1 MRLNKQQI
9 KNKESIALDVKDLLA
24 AAIKDAAQKAI
35 DSGALKPGTLP
46 EVMLEVP
53 PQKEFGDFATN
64 FAMQS
69 ARSLHCAPR
78 QIAQAVVDNL
88 DCDSI
93 EKMEIA
99 GPGFINFYLKQNWTA
114 DLLASILKAG
124 ENYGNLP
131 ANGLGRVQV
140 EYVSANPTG
149 PLHVGHARGAAVGS
163 AMVNLLRAAGYDVE
177 SEYYIND
184 AGNQMNN
191 LAASV
196 NARYLQLLKLEEMG
210 GVPADL
216 TVKQL
221 DELPTGI
228 AFPENGYHGY
238 DIIET
243 AQRII
248 RIYGK
253 KFVDL
258 EEKERLAKFLE
269 IAYKEKLAGLK
280 EDLEAF
286 GVTFDVWFSEKSL
299 HDADKI
305 REACKFLQDKGEIY
319 EKDGALWLRSSEQGD
334 DKDRVVIRDNG
345 VPTYFAADIAYHRNK
360 FERGFAH
367 LIDLW
372 GADHHG
378 YIARVKAAIN
388 ALGYDANQLE
398 VMLLQMVRLYRNGD
412 IVKLSKRT
420 GETIT
425 LRELMEEV
433 GVDAARYFFCMRSI
447 DSQLDFDMT
456 LATEKSNDNPVYY
469 IQYAHARI
477 CSIGRQL
484 AEAGIEAL
492 PLEELK
498 LDTLQAPEELE
509 LIKKLGKYPELIA
522 MAARE
527 RAVHHV
533 ASYTYELAGLF
544 HSFYNQCR
552 ILGVDKDLQQAR
564 IALVKAVGH
573 TIRHALGILG
583 VAAPERM

>member
-1 MRLNKQQI
+1 MDI
-9 KNKESIALDVKDLLA
+9 KDILA
-24 AAIKDAAQKAI
+24 AAIKAAAQKAI
-35 DSGALKPGTLP
+35 DSGSLKPGTLP

-53 PQKEFGDFATN
+53 PQKEFGDFDTN

-88 DCDSI
+88 DCASV
-93 EKMEIA
+93 EKAEIA
-99 GPGFINFYLKQNWTA
+99 GPGFINFYLKQNWTS
-114 DLLASILKAG
+114 DLLASIIAAG

-131 ANGLGRVQV
+131 ANDFGRIQV

-149 PLHVGHARGAAVGS
+149 PLHIGHARGAAVGS

-210 GVPADL
+210 GVPEDL

-221 DELPTGI
+221 DEMPTGI
-228 AFPENGYHGY
+228 PFPENGYHGY

-253 KFVDL
+253 EFVALD
-258 EEKERLAKFLE
+258 EKERLAKFLD

-286 GVTFDVWFSEKSL
+286 GVTYDVWFSEKSL
-299 HDADKI
+299 HDANKI
-305 REACKFLQDKGEIY
+305 REAVDFLQERGYIY
-319 EKDGALWLRSSEQGD
+319 EQDGALWLKSTEQGD

-360 FERGFAH
+360 FERGFARV
-367 LIDLW
+367 INLW

-378 YIARVKAAIN
+378 YIARVKAAVN
-388 ALGYDANQLE
+388 ALGFDANNLE

-425 LRELMEEV
+425 LRELMDEV
-433 GVDAARYFFCMRSI
+433 GTDAARYFFCMRSL

-456 LATEKSNDNPVYY
+456 LATEKSNENPVYY

-477 CSIGRQL
+477 SSIARQL
-484 AEAGIEAL
+484 AEAGIEAV
-492 PLEELK
+492 PTSELK
-498 LDTLQAPEELE
+498 LDTLVAPEELA
-509 LIKKLGKYPELIA
+509 LIKKMGEYPELLA
-522 MAARE
+522 RAARE
-527 RAVHHV
+527 RAVHSV
-533 ASYTYELAGLF
+533 ATYAYELAGLF

-552 ILGVDKDLQQAR
+552 ILGVDKDVQQAR

-583 VAAPERM
+583 VSAPERM

>member
-1 MRLNKQQI
+1 MDI
-9 KNKESIALDVKDLLA
+9 KDILA
-24 AAIKDAAQKAI
+24 AAIKAAAQKAI
-35 DSGALKPGTLP
+35 DSGSLKPGVLP

-88 DCDSI
+88 DCASV
-93 EKMEIA
+93 EKAEIA
-99 GPGFINFYLKQNWTA
+99 GPGFINFYLKQNWTS
-114 DLLASILKAG
+114 DLLASIIAAG

-131 ANGLGRVQV
+131 ANDFGRIQV

-149 PLHVGHARGAAVGS
+149 PLHIGHARGAAVGS

-210 GVPADL
+210 GVPEDL

-221 DELPTGI
+221 DEMPTGI
-228 AFPENGYHGY
+228 PFPENGYHGY

-253 KFVDL
+253 EFVALD
-258 EEKERLAKFLE
+258 EKERLAKFLD

-286 GVTFDVWFSEKSL
+286 GVTYDVWFSEKSL
-299 HDADKI
+299 HDANKI
-305 REACKFLQDKGEIY
+305 REAVDFLQERGYIY
-319 EKDGALWLRSSEQGD
+319 EQDGALWLKSTEQGD

-360 FERGFAH
+360 FERGFARV
-367 LIDLW
+367 INLW

-378 YIARVKAAIN
+378 YIARVKAAVN
-388 ALGYDANQLE
+388 ALGFDANNLE

-425 LRELMEEV
+425 LRELMDEV
-433 GVDAARYFFCMRSI
+433 GTDAARYFFCMRSL

-456 LATEKSNDNPVYY
+456 LATEKSNENPVYY
-469 IQYAHARI
+469 IQYAYARI
-477 CSIGRQL
+477 SSIARQL
-484 AEAGIEAL
+484 AEAGIEAV
-492 PLEELK
+492 PTSELK
-498 LDTLQAPEELE
+498 LDTLVAPEELA
-509 LIKKLGKYPELIA
+509 LIKKMGEYPELLA
-522 MAARE
+522 RAARE
-527 RAVHHV
+527 RAVHSV
-533 ASYTYELAGLF
+533 ATYAYELAGLF

-552 ILGVDKDLQQAR
+552 ILGVDKDVQQAR

-583 VAAPERM
+583 VSAPERM

>member
-1 MRLNKQQI
+1 MDI
-9 KNKESIALDVKDLLA
+9 KDILA
-24 AAIKDAAQKAI
+24 AAIKEAAQKAI
-35 DSGALKPGTLP
+35 DKGSLKQGVLP

-69 ARSLHCAPR
+69 ARSLRCAPR

-88 DCDSI
+88 DCPSVDR
-93 EKMEIA
+93 MEIA

-114 DLLASILKAG
+114 DLLANILAAG
-124 ENYGNLP
+124 EAYGNLP
-131 ANGLGRVQV
+131 ANDLGRVQV

-149 PLHVGHARGAAVGS
+149 PLHIGHARGAAVGS

-221 DELPTGI
+221 DEMPTGI
-228 AFPENGYHGY
+228 TFPENGYHSY
-238 DIIET
+238 VIIET

-253 KFVDL
+253 EFVALD
-258 EEKERLAKFLE
+258 EKERLAKFLD

-299 HDADKI
+299 HEANKI
-305 REACKFLQDKGEIY
+305 REAVDFLQERGYIY
-319 EKDGALWLRSSEQGD
+319 EQGGALWLNSTAQGD

-360 FERGFAH
+360 FERGFARV
-367 LIDLW
+367 INLW

-378 YIARVKAAIN
+378 YIARVKAAVN
-388 ALGYDANQLE
+388 ALGFDANNLE
-398 VMLLQMVRLYRNGD
+398 IMLLQMVRLYRNGD

-425 LRELMEEV
+425 LRELMDEV
-433 GVDAARYFFCMRSI
+433 GTDAARYFFCMRSL

-456 LATEKSNDNPVYY
+456 LATEKSNENPVYY

-477 CSIGRQL
+477 SSIGRQL
-484 AEAGIEAL
+484 AEAGIEAVAL
-492 PLEELK
+492 DKLNLGVLE
-498 LDTLQAPEELE
+498 TPEELA
-509 LIKKLGKYPELIA
+509 LIKKLGEYPELIA
-522 MAARE
+522 RAARE
-527 RAVHHV
+527 RAVHSV
-533 ASYTYELAGLF
+533 ATYAYELAGLF

-552 ILGVDKDLQQAR
+552 ILGVETELQQAR

-583 VAAPERM
+583 VSAPERM

>member
-1 MRLNKQQI
+1 MDI
-9 KNKESIALDVKDLLA
+9 KDILA
-24 AAIKDAAQKAI
+24 AAIKAAAQKAI
-35 DSGALKPGTLP
+35 DSGSLKLGTLP

-88 DCDSI
+88 DCASV
-93 EKMEIA
+93 EKAEIA
-99 GPGFINFYLKQNWTA
+99 GPGFINFYLKQNWTS
-114 DLLASILKAG
+114 DLLASIIAAG

-131 ANGLGRVQV
+131 ANDFGRIQV

-149 PLHVGHARGAAVGS
+149 PLHIGHARGAAVGS

-210 GVPADL
+210 GVPEDL

-221 DELPTGI
+221 DEMPTGI
-228 AFPENGYHGY
+228 PFPENGYHGY

-253 KFVDL
+253 EFVALD
-258 EEKERLAKFLE
+258 EKERLAKFLD

-286 GVTFDVWFSEKSL
+286 GVTYDVWFSEKSL
-299 HDADKI
+299 HDANKI
-305 REACKFLQDKGEIY
+305 REAVDFLQERGYIY
-319 EKDGALWLRSSEQGD
+319 EQDGALWLKSTEQGD

-360 FERGFAH
+360 FERGFARV
-367 LIDLW
+367 INLW

-378 YIARVKAAIN
+378 YIARVKAAVN
-388 ALGYDANQLE
+388 ALGFDANNLE

-425 LRELMEEV
+425 LRELMDEV
-433 GVDAARYFFCMRSI
+433 GTDAARYFFCMRSL

-456 LATEKSNDNPVYY
+456 LATEKSNENPVYY
-469 IQYAHARI
+469 IQYAYARI
-477 CSIGRQL
+477 SSIARQL
-484 AEAGIEAL
+484 AEAGIEAV
-492 PLEELK
+492 PTSELK
-498 LDTLQAPEELE
+498 LDTLVAPEELA
-509 LIKKLGKYPELIA
+509 LIKKMGEYPELLA
-522 MAARE
+522 RAARE
-527 RAVHHV
+527 RAVHSV
-533 ASYTYELAGLF
+533 ATYAYELAGLF

-552 ILGVDKDLQQAR
+552 ILGVDKDVQQAR

-583 VAAPERM
+583 VSAPERM

>member
-1 MRLNKQQI
+1 MDI
-9 KNKESIALDVKDLLA
+9 KDILA
-24 AAIKDAAQKAI
+24 AAIKAAAQKAI
-35 DSGALKPGTLP
+35 DSGSLKPGVLP

-88 DCDSI
+88 DCASV
-93 EKMEIA
+93 ERMEIA
-99 GPGFINFYLKQNWTA
+99 GPGFINFYLKQNWTS
-114 DLLASILKAG
+114 DLLSSIIAAG
-124 ENYGNLP
+124 EDYGNLP
-131 ANGLGRVQV
+131 ANDFGRVQV

-149 PLHVGHARGAAVGS
+149 PLHIGHARGAAVGS

-196 NARYLQLLKLEEMG
+196 NARYLQLLKLEDMG

-221 DELPTGI
+221 DEMPTGI
-228 AFPENGYHGY
+228 PFPENGYHGY

-253 KFVDL
+253 EFVALD
-258 EEKERLAKFLE
+258 EKERLAKFLE

-299 HDADKI
+299 HEANKI
-305 REACKFLQDKGEIY
+305 HEAVDFLKERGYIY
-319 EKDGALWLRSSEQGD
+319 EQGGALWLKSTEQGD

-360 FERGFAH
+360 FERGFARV
-367 LIDLW
+367 INLW

-378 YIARVKAAIN
+378 YIARVKAAVN
-388 ALGYDANQLE
+388 ALGFDANNLE
-398 VMLLQMVRLYRNGD
+398 IMLLQMVRLYRNGD

-425 LRELMEEV
+425 LRELMDEV
-433 GVDAARYFFCMRSI
+433 GTDAARYFFCMRSL

-456 LATEKSNDNPVYY
+456 LATEKSNENPVYY

-477 CSIGRQL
+477 CSIARQL
-484 AEAGIEAL
+484 AEAGISTVSASD
-492 PLEELK
+492 LK
-498 LDTLQAPEELE
+498 LDTLTAPEELA
-509 LIKKLGKYPELIA
+509 LIKKLGEYPELIA
-522 MAARE
+522 RAARE
-527 RAVHHV
+527 RAVHSV
-533 ASYTYELAGLF
+533 ATYTYELAGLF

-552 ILGVDKDLQQAR
+552 ILGVDTDLQQAR

-583 VAAPERM
+583 VSAPERM

>member
-1 MRLNKQQI
+1 MDI
-9 KNKESIALDVKDLLA
+9 KDILA
-24 AAIKDAAQKAI
+24 AAIKAAAQKAI
-35 DSGALKPGTLP
+35 DSGSLKPGTLP

-88 DCDSI
+88 DCASV
-93 EKMEIA
+93 EKAEIA
-99 GPGFINFYLKQNWTA
+99 GPGFINFYLKQNWTS
-114 DLLASILKAG
+114 DLLASIIAAG

-131 ANGLGRVQV
+131 ANDFGRIQV

-149 PLHVGHARGAAVGS
+149 PLHIGHARGAAVGS

-210 GVPADL
+210 GVPEDL

-221 DELPTGI
+221 DEMPTGI
-228 AFPENGYHGY
+228 PFPENGYHGY

-253 KFVDL
+253 EFVALD
-258 EEKERLAKFLE
+258 EKERLAKFLD

-286 GVTFDVWFSEKSL
+286 GVTYDVWFSEKSL
-299 HDADKI
+299 HDANKI
-305 REACKFLQDKGEIY
+305 REAVDFLQERGYIY
-319 EKDGALWLRSSEQGD
+319 EQDGALWLKSTEQGD

-360 FERGFAH
+360 FERGFARV
-367 LIDLW
+367 INLW

-378 YIARVKAAIN
+378 YIARVKAAVN
-388 ALGYDANQLE
+388 ALGFDANNLE

-425 LRELMEEV
+425 LRELMDEV
-433 GVDAARYFFCMRSI
+433 GTDAARYFFCMRSL

-456 LATEKSNDNPVYY
+456 LATEKSNENPVYY

-477 CSIGRQL
+477 SSIARQL
-484 AEAGIEAL
+484 AEAGIEAV
-492 PLEELK
+492 PTSELK
-498 LDTLQAPEELE
+498 LDTLVAPEELA
-509 LIKKLGKYPELIA
+509 LIKKMGEYPDLLA
-522 MAARE
+522 RAARE
-527 RAVHHV
+527 RAVHSV
-533 ASYTYELAGLF
+533 ATYAYELAGLF

-552 ILGVDKDLQQAR
+552 ILGVDKDVQQAR

-583 VAAPERM
+583 VSAPERM

>member
-1 MRLNKQQI
+1 MDI
-9 KNKESIALDVKDLLA
+9 KDILA
-24 AAIKDAAQKAI
+24 AAIKAAAQKAI
-35 DSGALKPGTLP
+35 DSGSLKPGVLP

-64 FAMQS
+64 FAMLS

-88 DCDSI
+88 DCASV
-93 EKMEIA
+93 ERMEIA
-99 GPGFINFYLKQNWTA
+99 GPGFINFYLKQNWTS
-114 DLLASILKAG
+114 DLLSSIIAAG
-124 ENYGNLP
+124 EDYGNLP
-131 ANGLGRVQV
+131 ANDFGRVQV

-149 PLHVGHARGAAVGS
+149 PLHIGHARGAAVGS

-196 NARYLQLLKLEEMG
+196 NARYLQLLKLEDMG

-221 DELPTGI
+221 DEMPTGI
-228 AFPENGYHGY
+228 PFPENGYHGY

-253 KFVDL
+253 EFVALD
-258 EEKERLAKFLE
+258 EKERLAKFLE

-299 HDADKI
+299 HEANKI
-305 REACKFLQDKGEIY
+305 HEAVDFLKERGYIY
-319 EKDGALWLRSSEQGD
+319 EQGGALWLKSTEQGD

-360 FERGFAH
+360 FERGFARV
-367 LIDLW
+367 INLW

-378 YIARVKAAIN
+378 YIARVKAAVN
-388 ALGYDANQLE
+388 ALGFDANNLE
-398 VMLLQMVRLYRNGD
+398 IMLLQMVRLYRNGD

-425 LRELMEEV
+425 LRELMDEV
-433 GVDAARYFFCMRSI
+433 GTDAARYFFCMRSL

-456 LATEKSNDNPVYY
+456 LATEKSNENPVYY

-477 CSIGRQL
+477 CSIARQL
-484 AEAGIEAL
+484 AEAGIEAV
-492 PLEELK
+492 PTSELK
-498 LDTLQAPEELE
+498 LDTLVAPEELA
-509 LIKKLGKYPELIA
+509 LIKKLGEYPELIA
-522 MAARE
+522 RAARE
-527 RAVHHV
+527 RAVHSV
-533 ASYTYELAGLF
+533 ATYTYELAGLF

-552 ILGVDKDLQQAR
+552 ILGVDTDLQQAR

-583 VAAPERM
+583 VSAPERM

>member
-1 MRLNKQQI
+1 MDI
-9 KNKESIALDVKDLLA
+9 KDILA
-24 AAIKDAAQKAI
+24 AAIKAAAQKAI
-35 DSGALKPGTLP
+35 DSGSLKPGTLP

-88 DCDSI
+88 DCASV
-93 EKMEIA
+93 EKAEIA
-99 GPGFINFYLKQNWTA
+99 GPGFINFYLKQNWTS
-114 DLLASILKAG
+114 DLLASIIAAG

-131 ANGLGRVQV
+131 ANDFGRIQV

-149 PLHVGHARGAAVGS
+149 PLHIGHARGAAVGS

-210 GVPADL
+210 GVPEDL

-221 DELPTGI
+221 DEMPTGI
-228 AFPENGYHGY
+228 PFPENGYHGY

-253 KFVDL
+253 EFVALD
-258 EEKERLAKFLE
+258 EKERLAKFLD

-286 GVTFDVWFSEKSL
+286 GVTYDVWFSEKSL
-299 HDADKI
+299 HDANKI
-305 REACKFLQDKGEIY
+305 REAVDFLQERGYIY
-319 EKDGALWLRSSEQGD
+319 EQDGALWLKSTEQGD

-360 FERGFAH
+360 FERGFARV
-367 LIDLW
+367 INLW

-378 YIARVKAAIN
+378 YIARVKAAVN
-388 ALGYDANQLE
+388 ALGFDANNLE

-425 LRELMEEV
+425 LRELMDEV
-433 GVDAARYFFCMRSI
+433 GTDAARYFFCMRSL

-456 LATEKSNDNPVYY
+456 LATEKSNENPVYY

-477 CSIGRQL
+477 SSIARQL
-484 AEAGIEAL
+484 AEAGIEAV
-492 PLEELK
+492 PTSELK
-498 LDTLQAPEELE
+498 LDTLVAPEELA
-509 LIKKLGKYPELIA
+509 LIKKMGEYPELLA
-522 MAARE
+522 RAARE
-527 RAVHHV
+527 RAVHSV
-533 ASYTYELAGLF
+533 ATYAYELAGLF

-552 ILGVDKDLQQAR
+552 ILGVETELQQAR

-583 VAAPERM
+583 VSAPERM

>member
-1 MRLNKQQI
+1 MDI
-9 KNKESIALDVKDLLA
+9 KDILA
-24 AAIKDAAQKAI
+24 AAIKAAAQKAI
-35 DSGALKPGTLP
+35 DSGSLKPGVLP

-88 DCDSI
+88 DCASV
-93 EKMEIA
+93 ERMEIA
-99 GPGFINFYLKQNWTA
+99 GPGFINFYLKQNWTS
-114 DLLASILKAG
+114 DLLSSIIAAG
-124 ENYGNLP
+124 EDYGNLP
-131 ANGLGRVQV
+131 ANDFGRVQV

-149 PLHVGHARGAAVGS
+149 PLHIGHARAAAVGS

-196 NARYLQLLKLEEMG
+196 NARYLQLLKLEDMG

-221 DELPTGI
+221 DEMPTGI
-228 AFPENGYHGY
+228 PFPENGYHGY

-253 KFVDL
+253 EFVALD
-258 EEKERLAKFLE
+258 EKERLAKFLE

-299 HDADKI
+299 HEANKI
-305 REACKFLQDKGEIY
+305 HEAVDFLKERGYIY
-319 EKDGALWLRSSEQGD
+319 EQGGALWLKSTEQGD

-360 FERGFAH
+360 FERGFARV
-367 LIDLW
+367 INLW

-378 YIARVKAAIN
+378 YIARVKAAVN
-388 ALGYDANQLE
+388 ALGFDANNLE
-398 VMLLQMVRLYRNGD
+398 IMLLQMVRLYRNGD

-425 LRELMEEV
+425 LRELMDEV
-433 GVDAARYFFCMRSI
+433 GTDAARYFFCMRSL

-456 LATEKSNDNPVYY
+456 LATEKSNENPVYY

-477 CSIGRQL
+477 CSIARQL
-484 AEAGIEAL
+484 AEAGISAV
-492 PLEELK
+492 PASELK
-498 LDTLQAPEELE
+498 LDTLSAPEELA
-509 LIKKLGKYPELIA
+509 LIKKLGEYPELIA
-522 MAARE
+522 RAARE
-527 RAVHHV
+527 RAVHSV
-533 ASYTYELAGLF
+533 ATYTYELAGLF

-552 ILGVDKDLQQAR
+552 ILGVDTDLQQAR

-583 VAAPERM
+583 VSAPERM

>member
-1 MRLNKQQI
+1 MDI
-9 KNKESIALDVKDLLA
+9 KDILA
-24 AAIKDAAQKAI
+24 AAIKAAAQKAI
-35 DSGALKPGTLP
+35 DDGTLKPGALP

-78 QIAQAVVDNL
+78 QIAQAVVNNL
-88 DCDSI
+88 DCASV
-93 EKMEIA
+93 EKAEIA

-114 DLLASILKAG
+114 DLLASILAAG
-124 ENYGNLP
+124 DNYGNLP
-131 ANGLGRVQV
+131 ANDLGRIQV

-149 PLHVGHARGAAVGS
+149 PLHIGHARGAAVGS

-221 DELPTGI
+221 DEMPTGI
-228 AFPENGYHGY
+228 PFPENGYHGY

-253 KFVDL
+253 EFVALD
-258 EEKERLAKFLE
+258 EKERLAKFLD

-299 HDADKI
+299 HEANKI
-305 REACKFLQDKGEIY
+305 REAVAFLQERGYIY
-319 EKDGALWLRSSEQGD
+319 EQGGALWLNSTAQGD

-345 VPTYFAADIAYHRNK
+345 IPTYFAADIAYHRNK
-360 FERGFAH
+360 FERGFARV
-367 LIDLW
+367 INLW

-378 YIARVKAAIN
+378 YIARVKAAVN
-388 ALGYDANQLE
+388 ALGFDANNLE
-398 VMLLQMVRLYRNGD
+398 IMLLQMVRLYRNGD

-425 LRELMEEV
+425 LRELMDEV
-433 GVDAARYFFCMRSI
+433 GTDAARYFFCMRSL

-456 LATEKSNDNPVYY
+456 LATEKSNENPVYY

-477 CSIGRQL
+477 SSIGRQL
-484 AEAGIEAL
+484 AEAGITAVPAEQ
-492 PLEELK
+492 LK
-498 LDTLQAPEELE
+498 LNTLVAPEELA
-509 LIKKLGKYPELIA
+509 LIKKLGEYPELIA
-522 MAARE
+522 RAARE
-527 RAVHHV
+527 RAVHSV
-533 ASYTYELAGLF
+533 ATYAYELAGLF

-552 ILGVDKDLQQAR
+552 ILGVETDLQQAR

-583 VAAPERM
+583 VSAPERM

>member
-1 MRLNKQQI
+1 MDI
-9 KNKESIALDVKDLLA
+9 KDILA
-24 AAIKDAAQKAI
+24 AAIKAAAQKAI
-35 DSGALKPGTLP
+35 DDGTLKPGALP

-78 QIAQAVVDNL
+78 QIAQAVVNNL
-88 DCDSI
+88 DCASV
-93 EKMEIA
+93 EKAEIA

-114 DLLASILKAG
+114 DLLASILAAG
-124 ENYGNLP
+124 DNYGNLP
-131 ANGLGRVQV
+131 ANDLGRIQV

-149 PLHVGHARGAAVGS
+149 PLHIGHARGAAVGS

-221 DELPTGI
+221 DEMPTGI
-228 AFPENGYHGY
+228 PFPENGYHGY

-253 KFVDL
+253 EFVALD
-258 EEKERLAKFLE
+258 EKERLAKFLD

-299 HDADKI
+299 HEANKI
-305 REACKFLQDKGEIY
+305 REAVAFLQERGYIY
-319 EKDGALWLRSSEQGD
+319 EEGGALWLNSTAQGD

-360 FERGFAH
+360 FERGFARV
-367 LIDLW
+367 INLW

-378 YIARVKAAIN
+378 YIARVKAAVN
-388 ALGYDANQLE
+388 ALGFDANNLE
-398 VMLLQMVRLYRNGD
+398 IMLLQMVRLYRNGD

-425 LRELMEEV
+425 LRELMDEV
-433 GVDAARYFFCMRSI
+433 GTDAARYFFCMRSL

-456 LATEKSNDNPVYY
+456 LATEKSNENPVYY

-477 CSIGRQL
+477 SSIGRQL

-492 PLEELK
+492 PAGELK
-498 LDTLQAPEELE
+498 LETLVAPEELA
-509 LIKKLGKYPELIA
+509 LIKKLGEYPELIA
-522 MAARE
+522 RAARE
-527 RAVHHV
+527 RAVHSV
-533 ASYTYELAGLF
+533 ATYAYELAGLF

-552 ILGVDKDLQQAR
+552 ILGVETDLQQAR

-583 VAAPERM
+583 VSAPERM

>member
-1 MRLNKQQI
+1 MDI
-9 KNKESIALDVKDLLA
+9 KDILA
-24 AAIKDAAQKAI
+24 AAIKAAAQKAI
-35 DSGALKPGTLP
+35 DSGSLKPGTLP

-88 DCDSI
+88 DCASV
-93 EKMEIA
+93 EKAEIA
-99 GPGFINFYLKQNWTA
+99 GPGFINFYLKQNWTS
-114 DLLASILKAG
+114 DLLASIIAAG
-124 ENYGNLP
+124 ESYGNLP
-131 ANGLGRVQV
+131 ANDFGRIQV

-149 PLHVGHARGAAVGS
+149 PLHIGHARGAAVGS

-210 GVPADL
+210 GVPEDL

-221 DELPTGI
+221 DEMPTGI
-228 AFPENGYHGY
+228 PFPENGYHGY

-253 KFVDL
+253 EFVALD
-258 EEKERLAKFLE
+258 EKERLAKFLD

-286 GVTFDVWFSEKSL
+286 GVTYDVWFSEKSL
-299 HDADKI
+299 HDANKI
-305 REACKFLQDKGEIY
+305 REAVDFLQERGYIY
-319 EKDGALWLRSSEQGD
+319 EQDGALWLKSTEQGD

-360 FERGFAH
+360 FERGFARV
-367 LIDLW
+367 INLW

-378 YIARVKAAIN
+378 YIARVKAAVN
-388 ALGYDANQLE
+388 ALGFDANNLE

-425 LRELMEEV
+425 LRELMDEV
-433 GVDAARYFFCMRSI
+433 GTDAARYFFCMRSL

-456 LATEKSNDNPVYY
+456 LATEKSNENPVYY

-477 CSIGRQL
+477 SSIARQL
-484 AEAGIEAL
+484 AEAGIEAV
-492 PLEELK
+492 PTSELK
-498 LDTLQAPEELE
+498 LDTLVAPEELA
-509 LIKKLGKYPELIA
+509 LIKKMGEYPELLA
-522 MAARE
+522 RAARE
-527 RAVHHV
+527 RAVHSV
-533 ASYTYELAGLF
+533 ATYAYELAGLF

-552 ILGVDKDLQQAR
+552 ILGVDKNVQQAR

-583 VAAPERM
+583 VSAPERM

>member
-1 MRLNKQQI
+1 MDI
-9 KNKESIALDVKDLLA
+9 KNLLA

-35 DSGALKPGTLP
+35 DSGALKQGVLP

-88 DCDSI
+88 DCSSV

-114 DLLASILKAG
+114 DLLAGILAAG

-149 PLHVGHARGAAVGS
+149 PLHIGHARGAAVGS

-210 GVPADL
+210 GIPADL

-221 DELPTGI
+221 DEMPTGI

-253 KFVDL
+253 KFVELD
-258 EEKERLAKFLE
+258 EKERLAKFLD
-269 IAYKEKLAGLK
+269 IAYEEKLAGLK
-280 EDLEAF
+280 EDLAAF

-299 HDADKI
+299 HKADKI
-305 REACKFLQDKGEIY
+305 REACAYLQERGYIY
-319 EKDGALWLRSSEQGD
+319 EKDGALWLNSTAQGD

-360 FERGFAH
+360 FERGFKH

-378 YIARVKAAIN
+378 YIARVKAAMN
-388 ALGYDANQLE
+388 ALGFDAANLE
-398 VMLLQMVRLYRNGD
+398 IMLLQMVRLYRNGD

-425 LRELMEEV
+425 LRELIDEV
-433 GVDAARYFFCMRSI
+433 GTDAARYFFCMRSL

-456 LATEKSNDNPVYY
+456 LATEKSNENPVYY

-477 CSIGRQL
+477 SSIGRQL
-484 AEAGIEAL
+484 AEAGIEAVA
-492 PLEELK
+492 EDKLK

-509 LIKKLGKYPELIA
+509 LIKKLGKYPEMLA
-522 MAARE
+522 AAARE

-533 ASYTYELAGLF
+533 ATYTYELAGLF
-544 HSFYNQCR
+544 HSFYNSCR
-552 ILGVDKDLQQAR
+552 ILGVDTDLQQAR
-564 IALVKAVGH
+564 IALVRAVGH

-583 VAAPERM
+583 VSAPERM

>member
-1 MRLNKQQI
+1 MDI
-9 KNKESIALDVKDLLA
+9 KDILA
-24 AAIKDAAQKAI
+24 AAIKAAAQKAI
-35 DSGALKPGTLP
+35 DSGSLKPGTLP

-88 DCDSI
+88 DCASV
-93 EKMEIA
+93 EKAEIA
-99 GPGFINFYLKQNWTA
+99 GPGFINFYLKQNWTS
-114 DLLASILKAG
+114 DLLASIIAAG
-124 ENYGNLP
+124 ESYGNLP
-131 ANGLGRVQV
+131 ANDFGRIQV

-149 PLHVGHARGAAVGS
+149 PLHIGHARGAAVGS

-210 GVPADL
+210 GVSEDL

-221 DELPTGI
+221 DEMPTGI
-228 AFPENGYHGY
+228 PFPENGYHGY

-253 KFVDL
+253 EFVALD
-258 EEKERLAKFLE
+258 EKERLAKFLD

-286 GVTFDVWFSEKSL
+286 GVTYDVWFSEKSL
-299 HDADKI
+299 HDANKI
-305 REACKFLQDKGEIY
+305 REAVDFLQERGYIY
-319 EKDGALWLRSSEQGD
+319 EQDGALWLKSTEQGD

-360 FERGFAH
+360 FERGFARV
-367 LIDLW
+367 INLW

-378 YIARVKAAIN
+378 YIARVKAAVN
-388 ALGYDANQLE
+388 ALGFDANNLE

-425 LRELMEEV
+425 LRELMDEV
-433 GVDAARYFFCMRSI
+433 GTDAARYFFCMRSL

-456 LATEKSNDNPVYY
+456 LATEKSNENPVYY

-477 CSIGRQL
+477 SSIARQL
-484 AEAGIEAL
+484 AEAGIEAV
-492 PLEELK
+492 PTSELK
-498 LDTLQAPEELE
+498 LDTLVAPEELA
-509 LIKKLGKYPELIA
+509 LIKKMGEYPELLA
-522 MAARE
+522 RAARE
-527 RAVHHV
+527 RAVHSV
-533 ASYTYELAGLF
+533 ATYAYELAGLF

-552 ILGVDKDLQQAR
+552 ILGVDKDVQQAR

-583 VAAPERM
+583 VSAPERM

>member
-1 MRLNKQQI
+1 MDI
-9 KNKESIALDVKDLLA
+9 KDILA
-24 AAIKDAAQKAI
+24 AAIKEAAQKAI
-35 DSGALKPGTLP
+35 DKGSLKQGVLP

-69 ARSLHCAPR
+69 ARSLRCAPR

-88 DCDSI
+88 DCPSVDR
-93 EKMEIA
+93 MEIA

-114 DLLASILKAG
+114 DLLANILAAG
-124 ENYGNLP
+124 EAYGNLP
-131 ANGLGRVQV
+131 ANDLGRVQV

-149 PLHVGHARGAAVGS
+149 PLHIGHARGAAVGS

-221 DELPTGI
+221 DEMPTGI
-228 AFPENGYHGY
+228 PFPENGYHGY

-253 KFVDL
+253 EFVALD
-258 EEKERLAKFLE
+258 EKERLAKFLD

-299 HDADKI
+299 HEANII
-305 REACKFLQDKGEIY
+305 REAVDFLQERGYIY
-319 EKDGALWLRSSEQGD
+319 EQGGALWLNSTAQGD

-360 FERGFAH
+360 FERGFARV
-367 LIDLW
+367 INLW

-378 YIARVKAAIN
+378 YIARVKAAVN
-388 ALGYDANQLE
+388 ALGFDANNLE
-398 VMLLQMVRLYRNGD
+398 IMLLQMVRLYRNGD

-425 LRELMEEV
+425 LRELMDEV
-433 GVDAARYFFCMRSI
+433 GTDAARYFFCMRSL

-456 LATEKSNDNPVYY
+456 LATEKSNENPVYY

-477 CSIGRQL
+477 SSIGRQL
-484 AEAGIEAL
+484 AEAGIEAVAL
-492 PLEELK
+492 DKLNLGVLE
-498 LDTLQAPEELE
+498 TPEELA
-509 LIKKLGKYPELIA
+509 LIKKLGEYPELIA
-522 MAARE
+522 RAARE
-527 RAVHHV
+527 RAVHSV
-533 ASYTYELAGLF
+533 ATYAYELSGLF

-552 ILGVDKDLQQAR
+552 ILGVETELQQAR

-583 VAAPERM
+583 VSAPERM

>member
-1 MRLNKQQI
+1 MDI
-9 KNKESIALDVKDLLA
+9 KDILA
-24 AAIKDAAQKAI
+24 AAIKAAAQKAI
-35 DSGALKPGTLP
+35 DSGSLKPGTLP

-88 DCDSI
+88 DCASV
-93 EKMEIA
+93 EKAEIA
-99 GPGFINFYLKQNWTA
+99 GPGFINFYLKQNWTS
-114 DLLASILKAG
+114 DLLASIIAAG

-131 ANGLGRVQV
+131 ANDFGRIQV

-149 PLHVGHARGAAVGS
+149 PLHIGHARGAAVGS

-210 GVPADL
+210 GVPEDL

-221 DELPTGI
+221 DEMPTGI
-228 AFPENGYHGY
+228 PFPENGYHGY

-253 KFVDL
+253 EFVALD
-258 EEKERLAKFLE
+258 EKERLAKFLD

-286 GVTFDVWFSEKSL
+286 GVTYDVWFSEKSL
-299 HDADKI
+299 HDANKI
-305 REACKFLQDKGEIY
+305 REAVDFLQERGYIY
-319 EKDGALWLRSSEQGD
+319 EQDGALWLKSTEQGD

-360 FERGFAH
+360 FERGFARV
-367 LIDLW
+367 INLW

-378 YIARVKAAIN
+378 YIARVKAAVN
-388 ALGYDANQLE
+388 ALGFDANNLE

-425 LRELMEEV
+425 LRELMDEV
-433 GVDAARYFFCMRSI
+433 GTDAARYFFCMRSL

-456 LATEKSNDNPVYY
+456 LATEKSNENPVYY

-477 CSIGRQL
+477 SSIARQL
-484 AEAGIEAL
+484 AEAGIEAV
-492 PLEELK
+492 PTSELK
-498 LDTLQAPEELE
+498 LDTLVAPEELA
-509 LIKKLGKYPELIA
+509 LIKKMGEYPELLA
-522 MAARE
+522 RAARE
-527 RAVHHV
+527 RAVHSV
-533 ASYTYELAGLF
+533 ATYAYELAGLF
-544 HSFYNQCR
+544 HSFYNQCS
-552 ILGVDKDLQQAR
+552 ILGVDKDVQQAR

-583 VAAPERM
+583 VSAPERM

>member
-1 MRLNKQQI
+1 MDI
-9 KNKESIALDVKDLLA
+9 KEILA
-24 AAIKDAAQKAI
+24 AAIKAAAQQAI
-35 DSGALKPGTLP
+35 DKGVLKPGNLP

-88 DCDSI
+88 DCASV
-93 EKMEIA
+93 ERMEIA

-114 DLLASILKAG
+114 DLLASILAAG
-124 ENYGNLP
+124 ESYGNLP

-228 AFPENGYHGY
+228 TFPENGYHGY

-253 KFVDL
+253 DFVAL

-286 GVTFDVWFSEKSL
+286 GVTYDVWFSEKTL
-299 HDADKI
+299 HEANKI
-305 REACKFLQDKGEIY
+305 QEACAFLKEKGEVY
-319 EKDGALWLRSSEQGD
+319 EEGGALWLRSTAQGD

-345 VPTYFAADIAYHRNK
+345 IPTYFAADIAYHRNK

-367 LIDLW
+367 VINIW

-378 YIARVKAAIN
+378 YVARVKAAIN
-388 ALGYDANQLE
+388 ALGFDAKNLE
-398 VMLLQMVRLYRNGD
+398 VMLLQMVRLYRNGE

-425 LRELMEEV
+425 LRELMDEV
-433 GVDAARYFFCMRSI
+433 GTDAARYFFCMRSL

-477 CSIGRQL
+477 ASIGRQL
-484 AEAGIEAL
+484 AEAGIKAVAK
-492 PLEELK
+492 EELK
-498 LDTLQAPEELE
+498 LEALQAPEEQA
-509 LIKKLGKYPELIA
+509 LIKKLGEYPEMLA
-522 MAARE
+522 EAARE

-533 ASYTYELAGLF
+533 ATYTYELAGLF

-552 ILGVDKDLQQAR
+552 ILGVEADLQQAR
-564 IALVKAVGH
+564 IALVGAVGH
-573 TIRHALGILG
+573 TIRHALAILG
-583 VAAPERM
+583 VSAPERM

>member
-1 MRLNKQQI
+1 MDI
-9 KNKESIALDVKDLLA
+9 KDILA
-24 AAIKDAAQKAI
+24 AAIKAAAQKAI
-35 DSGALKPGTLP
+35 DDGTLKPGALP

-78 QIAQAVVDNL
+78 QIAQAVVNNL
-88 DCDSI
+88 DCASV
-93 EKMEIA
+93 EKAEIA

-114 DLLASILKAG
+114 DLLASILAAG
-124 ENYGNLP
+124 DNYGNLP
-131 ANGLGRVQV
+131 ANDLGRIQV

-149 PLHVGHARGAAVGS
+149 PLHIGHARGAAVGS

-221 DELPTGI
+221 DEMPTGI
-228 AFPENGYHGY
+228 PFPENGYHGY

-253 KFVDL
+253 EFVALD
-258 EEKERLAKFLE
+258 EKERLAKFLD

-299 HDADKI
+299 HEANKI
-305 REACKFLQDKGEIY
+305 REAVAFLQERGYIY
-319 EKDGALWLRSSEQGD
+319 EQGGALWLNSTAQGD

-345 VPTYFAADIAYHRNK
+345 IPTYFAADIAYHRNK
-360 FERGFAH
+360 FERGFARV
-367 LIDLW
+367 INLW

-378 YIARVKAAIN
+378 YIARVKAAVN
-388 ALGYDANQLE
+388 ALGFDANNLE
-398 VMLLQMVRLYRNGD
+398 IMLLQMVRLYRNGD

-425 LRELMEEV
+425 LRELMDEV
-433 GVDAARYFFCMRSI
+433 GTDAARYFFCMRSL

-456 LATEKSNDNPVYY
+456 LATEKSNENPVYY

-477 CSIGRQL
+477 SSIGRQL
-484 AEAGIEAL
+484 AEAGITAEPA
-492 PLEELK
+492 EQLK
-498 LDTLQAPEELE
+498 LDTLVAPEELA
-509 LIKKLGKYPELIA
+509 LIKKLGEYPELIA
-522 MAARE
+522 RAARE
-527 RAVHHV
+527 RAVHSV
-533 ASYTYELAGLF
+533 ATYAYELAGLF

-552 ILGVDKDLQQAR
+552 ILGVETDLQQAR

-573 TIRHALGILG
+573 AIRHALGILG
-583 VAAPERM
+583 VSAPERM

>member
-1 MRLNKQQI
+1 MDI
-9 KNKESIALDVKDLLA
+9 KDILA
-24 AAIKDAAQKAI
+24 AAIKAAAQKAI
-35 DSGALKPGTLP
+35 DSGSLKPGTLP

-88 DCDSI
+88 DCASV
-93 EKMEIA
+93 EKAEIA
-99 GPGFINFYLKQNWTA
+99 GPGFINFYLKQNWTS
-114 DLLASILKAG
+114 DLLASIIAAG

-131 ANGLGRVQV
+131 ANDFGRIQV

-149 PLHVGHARGAAVGS
+149 PLHIGHARGAAAGS

-210 GVPADL
+210 GVPEDL

-221 DELPTGI
+221 DEMPTGI
-228 AFPENGYHGY
+228 PFPENGYHGY

-253 KFVDL
+253 EFVALD
-258 EEKERLAKFLE
+258 EKERLAKFLD

-286 GVTFDVWFSEKSL
+286 GVTYDVWFSEKSL
-299 HDADKI
+299 HDANKI
-305 REACKFLQDKGEIY
+305 REAVDFLQERGYIY
-319 EKDGALWLRSSEQGD
+319 EQDGALWLKSTEQGD

-360 FERGFAH
+360 FERGFARV
-367 LIDLW
+367 INLW

-378 YIARVKAAIN
+378 YIARVKAAVN
-388 ALGYDANQLE
+388 ALGFDANNLE

-425 LRELMEEV
+425 LRELMDEV
-433 GVDAARYFFCMRSI
+433 GTDAARYFFCMRSL
-447 DSQLDFDMT
+447 DSQLDFDIT
-456 LATEKSNDNPVYY
+456 LATEKSNENPVYY

-477 CSIGRQL
+477 SSIARQL
-484 AEAGIEAL
+484 AEAGIEAV
-492 PLEELK
+492 PTSELK
-498 LDTLQAPEELE
+498 LDTLVAPEELA
-509 LIKKLGKYPELIA
+509 LIKKMGEYPELLA
-522 MAARE
+522 RAARE
-527 RAVHHV
+527 RAVHSV
-533 ASYTYELAGLF
+533 ATYAYELAGLF

-552 ILGVDKDLQQAR
+552 ILGVDKDVQQAR

-583 VAAPERM
+583 VSAPERM

>member
-1 MRLNKQQI
+1 MDI
-9 KNKESIALDVKDLLA
+9 KDILA
-24 AAIKDAAQKAI
+24 AAIKAAAQKAI
-35 DSGALKPGTLP
+35 DDGTLKPGALP

-78 QIAQAVVDNL
+78 QIAQAVVNNL
-88 DCDSI
+88 DCASV
-93 EKMEIA
+93 EKAEIA

-114 DLLASILKAG
+114 DLLASILAAG
-124 ENYGNLP
+124 DNYGNLP
-131 ANGLGRVQV
+131 ANDLGRIQV

-149 PLHVGHARGAAVGS
+149 PLHIGHARGAAVGS

-196 NARYLQLLKLEEMG
+196 NTRYLQLLKLEEMG

-216 TVKQL
+216 TIKQL
-221 DELPTGI
+221 DEMPTGI
-228 AFPENGYHGY
+228 PFPENGYHGY

-253 KFVDL
+253 EFVALD
-258 EEKERLAKFLE
+258 EKERLAKFLD

-299 HDADKI
+299 HEANKI
-305 REACKFLQDKGEIY
+305 REAVAFLQERGYIY
-319 EKDGALWLRSSEQGD
+319 EQGGALWLNSTAQGD

-345 VPTYFAADIAYHRNK
+345 IPTYFAADIAYHRNK
-360 FERGFAH
+360 FERGFARV
-367 LIDLW
+367 INLW

-378 YIARVKAAIN
+378 YIARVKAAVN
-388 ALGYDANQLE
+388 ALGFDANNLE
-398 VMLLQMVRLYRNGD
+398 IMLLQMVRLYRNGD

-425 LRELMEEV
+425 LRELMDEV
-433 GVDAARYFFCMRSI
+433 GTDAARYFFCMRSL

-456 LATEKSNDNPVYY
+456 LATEKSNENPVYY

-477 CSIGRQL
+477 SSIGRQL
-484 AEAGIEAL
+484 AEAGITAEPA
-492 PLEELK
+492 EQLK
-498 LDTLQAPEELE
+498 LDTLVAPEELA
-509 LIKKLGKYPELIA
+509 LIKKLGEYPELIA
-522 MAARE
+522 RAARE
-527 RAVHHV
+527 RAVHSV
-533 ASYTYELAGLF
+533 ATYAYELAGLF

-552 ILGVDKDLQQAR
+552 ILGVETDLQQAR

-583 VAAPERM
+583 VSAPERM